1 MSQSCNSVWLLCA
14 VRRVK
19 KPRRLMFCVAIRWQ
33 ACNSKLIS
41 HESEAVLRG
50 FKRQGHFIMIFFFFL
65 AERDLSSP
73 DSLASAAVGF
83 FSRQAKSPCAQ
94 LPLPFSSGF
103 CGNKLCGRGDVSMW
117 RAGDKAN
124 LDMSSGFQPL
134 LKCKSLRNSYKALS
148 MGGKVQELLLALS
161 QGTHGKGGPF
171 KTRTT
176 VQLIYPLTQNI
187 KAIAC
192 VLSRVWLFVILWTV
206 AHQAPLSM
214 GILQARILEWV
225 AVSSSRGSSWPW
237 DQTRVFGISCTGRQV
252 LYHWATWEV
261 HKAV

>member
-1 MSQSCNSVWLLCA
+1 
-14 VRRVK
+14 
-19 KPRRLMFCVAIRWQ
+19 MFCVAVRWQ

-50 FKRQGHFIMIFFFFL
+50 FKRQGHFIMNVFFFFFL

-83 FSRQAKSPCAQ
+83 FSRQAKSPRAQ

-103 CGNKLCGRGDVSMW
+103 CGHKLCGRRDIWMC
-117 RAGDKAN
+117 RAGGKAN

-134 LKCKSLRNSYKALS
+134 LKCRSLGNSFLHFNTEKLS

-161 QGTHGKGGPF
+161 QGTHGKRGPF

-176 VQLIYPLTQNI
+176 AQLIYLLTQNI
-187 KAIAC
+187 KPIAC
-192 VLSRVWLFVILWTV
+192 VPRHV
-206 AHQAPLSM
+206 
-214 GILQARILEWV
+214 
-225 AVSSSRGSSWPW
+225 
-237 DQTRVFGISCTGRQV
+237 
-252 LYHWATWEV
+252 
-261 HKAV
+261 